1 MPTRKRKEGTMEEA
15 RQLIQAAYDKAQ
27 HQLLRSESEYGFGL
41 VDGLFVALAIIHE
54 IQQENE

>member
-1 MPTRKRKEGTMEEA
+1 MEEA

-27 HQLLRSESEYGFGL
+27 QQLLRHESDYGFGL

-54 IQQENE
+54 IQQEEASE